1 MQLDDR
7 NEEPVQLF
15 RFNGYT
21 VGKDIIKHMKMI
33 VMVSIA
39 AMLLMYSYLAYT
51 YAETYTMTT
60 TFTVVSASMEND
72 AYTNMQNA
80 ATTATSFQ
88 TLLSNSVVQE
98 AVAEAAGL
106 DGIPGTI
113 TTSVVENTNLMTL
126 SVTES
131 DPKMTYVVM
140 NAILDNY
147 STVSDKVLGSVVLTV
162 LDRSDIPTGPDVT
175 FAPRNAMIKTF
186 IVAFVLMLIVVAFGS
201 TFQDTIRSDQE
212 IEMKIDTK
220 RLGTLYHEQKY
231 KTFLRKSKRKKKS
244 ILITDPTVSF
254 RYSEAVRRLTSRV
267 KNKMRHRRTKV
278 LMVTSV
284 LENEG
289 KSTVAVN
296 LALEL
301 VEEDNNVLLIDG
313 DFRKPA
319 LYKVL
324 QVDPDDVT
332 DLGEVLNRKISPKN
346 MIYQKEHSNLHM
358 LLNTVIYPNSTELLS
373 QGLLEK
379 IISELKNDYDYIIID
394 CSPMALVADAE
405 EMLGMIDNAL
415 LVVRQHYANVRDI
428 NDAIDIINSR
438 KEKLI
443 GCVFNDVGGNRMS
456 LSHGGQG
463 YGEYGNYG
471 YGRYDHYE
479 HREKEGE

>member
-1 MQLDDR
+1 MQFEER

-21 VGKDIIKHMKMI
+21 VGRDIIKHMKMI
-33 VMVSIA
+33 IMISVA
-39 AMLLMYSYLAYT
+39 AMLLMYAYLAYT

-60 TFTVVSASMEND
+60 TFTVVSASTEND
-72 AYTNMQNA
+72 AYTNIQSA
-80 ATTATSFQ
+80 STTATSFQ
-88 TLLSNSVVQE
+88 TILSNSVVQE
-98 AVAEAAGL
+98 AVAKAAGM
-106 DGIPGTI
+106 DSIPGTV
-113 TTSVVENTNLMTL
+113 TTSLVENTNLMTL

-131 DPKMTYVVM
+131 SPKMTYAVM

-147 STVSDKVLGSVVLTV
+147 SSVSDKVLGSVIMTI
-162 LDRSDIPTGPDVT
+162 LDQSDIPTQPDAA
-175 FAPRNAMIKTF
+175 FAPANAMVKMF
-186 IVAFVLMLIVVAFGS
+186 IIVFCLMLVIVAFGS
-201 TFQDTIRSDQE
+201 TFQDAIRAE
-212 IEMKIDTK
+212 NEVEKKIDTK
-220 RLGTLYHEQKY
+220 RLGTLYHEKKY
-231 KTFLRKSKRKKKS
+231 KTFTRRSKKKKRS

-254 RYSEAVRRLTSRV
+254 SYSEAVRRMVSRV
-267 KNKMRHRRTKV
+267 RNKMNHRNSKV

-301 VEEDNNVLLIDG
+301 VEEEQKVLLIDG

-324 QVDPDDVT
+324 QIDPKEVT
-332 DLGEVLNRKISPKN
+332 DLGEVLNHKISPKN
-346 MIYQKEHSNLHM
+346 MIYQKENSNLHL

-373 QGLLEK
+373 QGLLER
-379 IISELKNDYDYIIID
+379 IIGELKREYDYIIID

-405 EMLGMIDNAL
+405 EMLNMVDNTL

-443 GCVFNDVGGNRMS
+443 GCVFNNVGGNRVS
-456 LSHGGQG
+456 LTHGGQG

-471 YGRYDHYE
+471 YGRYHQYDHSE
-479 HREKEGE
+479 REGE